1 MSSIK
6 YNILFVFLFLFF
18 QNCTTNS
25 TTNEQTNA
33 SIQSGTQ
40 PREVW
45 DKEQANDW
53 YAAQEWLVGANYNPR
68 TSINQLEM
76 WQAASFDTA
85 TINEELGWAADM
97 GMNTMRVYL
106 HDLLWQQDSTG
117 FLERMETFLDI
128 SERHGIKPLFVF
140 FDSCWDPFP
149 ELGAQR
155 DPQPHVHNSG
165 WVQSPGLEVLK
176 DTTQHP
182 RLARY
187 VTGVV
192 AAFAEDERVL
202 GWDVWNEPD
211 NTNDRAYGKVEL
223 KNKVDYVLPLLKKSF
238 TWAQMANP
246 SQPITSGV
254 WIGDWSTHESLT
266 PLQRLQIE
274 QSDVISFHN
283 YDGPEEFEKRIKWL
297 QRYGK
302 PLLCTEYM
310 ARPNGS
316 TFQAFLPVAKK
327 HNIAMYNW
335 GFVDGKTQTKYPWDS
350 WDKTYTSEPDVWFHE
365 VLRADG
371 TPYNEEEVALI
382 RDITAVE
389 AVPQ

>member
-1 MSSIK
+1 MRLLSI
-6 YNILFVFLFLFF
+6 NTLLVFLFLFF

-25 TTNEQTNA
+25 STGEQSNTDVESTTP
-33 SIQSGTQ
+33 

-45 DKEQANDW
+45 SKEKANDW
-53 YAAQEWLVGANYNPR
+53 YAAQGWLVGANYNPR

-76 WQAASFDTA
+76 WQAATFDTA
-85 TINEELGWAADM
+85 TIHQELGWAADM

-117 FLERMETFLDI
+117 FLERMHTFLEI
-128 SERHGIKPLFVF
+128 SQRHGIKPLFVL

-149 ELGAQR
+149 EAGRQR
-155 DPQPHVHNSG
+155 DPKPHVHNSG
-165 WVQSPGLEVLK
+165 WVQSPGLEVLR

-182 RLARY
+182 RLEKY
-187 VTGVV
+187 VKGVV
-192 AAFAEDERVL
+192 SAFADDERVL

-211 NTNDRAYGKVEL
+211 NTNDRAYGDVEL
-223 KNKVDYVLPLLKKSF
+223 KDKVNHVLPLLKKSF
-238 TWAQMANP
+238 IWTQMANP

-254 WIGDWSTHESLT
+254 WIGDWSAHESFT

-297 QRYGK
+297 QRYEK

-316 TFQAFLPVAKK
+316 TFQGFLPVAKK
-327 HNIAMYNW
+327 YNIAMYNW

-350 WDKTYTSEPDVWFHE
+350 WDKKYTSEPEVWFHE

-371 TPYNEEEVALI
+371 SPYKEEEVALI
-382 RDITAVE
+382 RSITAVE
-389 AVPQ
+389 AVP